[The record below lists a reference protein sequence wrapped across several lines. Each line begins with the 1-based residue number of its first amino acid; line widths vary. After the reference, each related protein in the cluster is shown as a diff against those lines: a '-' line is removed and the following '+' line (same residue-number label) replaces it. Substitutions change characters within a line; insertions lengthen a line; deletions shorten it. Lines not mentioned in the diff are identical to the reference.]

1 MRRTELVCGHLDS
14 INRKR
19 YGRVRKQ
26 HTAPVG
32 DGKVIAGLPEE
43 LPGWACL
50 MLGVLG
56 VNISEGTGLSV
67 REAEECS
74 R

>member
-1 MRRTELVCGHLDS
+1 M
-14 INRKR
+14 
-19 YGRVRKQ
+19 
-26 HTAPVG
+26 PVG

-43 LPGWACL
+43 LLGWACW
-50 MLGVLG
+50 MLGVLD